1 MTALLELENV
11 HAGYGPTAVLHG
23 VSLSVPESGVVSLL
37 GANGAGKT
45 TTLRA
50 ITGGVRW
57 TGDIRLGGR
66 SLRGKPTEDV
76 VRAGVAHVPEGRG
89 ILTELTVDENL
100 RLGSHLRRDGAEVR
114 KDYDRVFEYFPVLK
128 ERRRLSASTLSGGEQ
143 QMLALARAFLMR
155 PRLMLLDEPSL
166 GLAPMVVRA
175 IFEIIKAI
183 NQTSHV
189 AVLLVEQNA
198 RIALELSSTAY
209 VLEVG
214 RIAVEGESAELKVA
228 AILGPRLDTRARRV
242 ECGNA
247 GRIKDNRA
255 ASELLT
261 GGTRANSIKVSALP
275 RRWQPTGTA
284 MSGGIM

>member
-1 MTALLELENV
+1 MSSLLELEGV
-11 HAGYGPTAVLHG
+11 RAGYGPTSVLHG
-23 VSLSVPESGVVSLL
+23 VSLSVPDGGVVSLL

-57 TGDIRLGGR
+57 TGEIRLGGR
-66 SLRGKPTEDV
+66 SLRGKPTEDI

-100 RLGSHLRRDGAEVR
+100 RLGSHLRRDGADVK

-143 QMLALARAFLMR
+143 QMLALARAFLMK

-166 GLAPMVVRA
+166 GLAPMVVRS
-175 IFEIIKAI
+175 IFEIIRAI
-183 NQTSHV
+183 NQTSKV

-198 RIALELSSTAY
+198 RIALELSSDAY

-214 RIAVEGESAELKVA
+214 RVAVHGDSTELKNNESVRRSY
-228 AILGPRLDTRARRV
+228 LGY
-242 ECGNA
+242 
-247 GRIKDNRA
+247 
-255 ASELLT
+255 
-261 GGTRANSIKVSALP
+261 
-275 RRWQPTGTA
+275 
-284 MSGGIM
+284 